1 MNQKIG
7 KIIAILILVGGV
19 VALIA
24 MKIASQIDY
33 SKYNLND
40 FISATVDTG
49 NFDDNI
55 KGDRDAPVKIIE
67 YADYQCEYCALYNP
81 YVNKLVEK
89 YDGKVAVIFRTFLLS
104 YHNNATAAASAA
116 NAAALQGYWREY
128 ADTLFANQ
136 NDWYYA
142 ESSERLGLFVSYFN
156 DVTEGKGDVDKFKTD
171 MRSKEVSQK
180 ITFDMGAGQIIK
192 LTGTPAFYING
203 EPVSPNQDEETF
215 MKNFA
220 EKIDPLLQN
229 NSSSEEKSDTL
240 KQSE

>member
-7 KIIAILILVGGV
+7 KLIAILILIGGV
-19 VALIA
+19 VALIV

-40 FISATVDTG
+40 FISASAENG

-55 KGDRDAPVKIIE
+55 KGDRDAKVKIVE

-81 YVNKLVEK
+81 YINELVDK

-116 NAAALQGYWREY
+116 NAAALQGHWKEY

-142 ESSERLGLFVSYFN
+142 ESAERLNLFVGYFN
-156 DVTEGKGDVDKFKTD
+156 DITEGKGDVEKFKTD

-180 ITFDMGAGQIIK
+180 ITFDMGAAK
-192 LTGTPAFYING
+192 LMDLTGTPAFYLNG
-203 EPVSPNQDEETF
+203 EQVTLSQDKDTF

-220 EKIDPLLQN
+220 EKIDPLLGG
-229 NSSSEEKSDTL
+229 EKKD
-240 KQSE
+240 E

>member
-7 KIIAILILVGGV
+7 KIIAILILIGGV

-24 MKIASQIDY
+24 VKLASQIDY

-40 FISATVDTG
+40 FITASPDNG

-55 KGDRDAPVKIIE
+55 KGDRNAPVKIIE

-81 YVNKLVEK
+81 YINKLVEK

-116 NAAALQGYWREY
+116 NAAARQGYWKEY
-128 ADTLFANQ
+128 ADALFSNQ

-142 ESSERLGLFVSYFN
+142 ESSERLDLFIGYFR
-156 DVTEGKGDVDKFKTD
+156 DVTDNQGDVDKFKTD

-180 ITFDMGAGQIIK
+180 ITFDMGAGQATK
-192 LTGTPAFYING
+192 LAGTPAFYING
-203 EPVSPNQDEETF
+203 ELVTLNQDEEIF

-220 EKIDPLLQN
+220 DKIDPLLGK
-229 NSSSEEKSDTL
+229 SSPEEQSNTET

>member
-40 FISATVDTG
+40 FVSATADTG

-81 YVNKLVEK
+81 YINKLVEK

-180 ITFDMGAGQIIK
+180 ITFDMGAGQITK

-203 EPVSPNQDEETF
+203 EPISPNQDEETF